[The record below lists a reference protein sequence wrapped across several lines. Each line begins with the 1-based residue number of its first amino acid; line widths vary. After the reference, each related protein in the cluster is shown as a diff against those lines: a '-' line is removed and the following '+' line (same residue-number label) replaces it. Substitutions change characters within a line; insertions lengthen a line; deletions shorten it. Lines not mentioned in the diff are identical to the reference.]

1 MGEESAMIR
10 YKLYPNSEGEA
21 SPVPE
26 TSSKELNPLRRPRL
40 PLHLLLHQ
48 IVGPITH
55 QQES

>member
-1 MGEESAMIR
+1 MIR